1 MDTVVI
7 ADIEY
12 QELLKIQKKYNA
24 LMTKS
29 VIYLSNCN
37 IYCRI
42 CNSLSKQNGS
52 IINHVFKDELNFK
65 EEIKII

>member
-37 IYCRI
+37 IHPTAHGKTQR
-42 CNSLSKQNGS
+42 NREKS
-52 IINHVFKDELNFK
+52 
-65 EEIKII
+65 